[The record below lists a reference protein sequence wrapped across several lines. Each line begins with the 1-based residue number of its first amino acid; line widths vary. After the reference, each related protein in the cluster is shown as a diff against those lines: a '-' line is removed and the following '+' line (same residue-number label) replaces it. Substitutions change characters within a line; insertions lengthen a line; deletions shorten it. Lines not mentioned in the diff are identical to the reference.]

1 MLTFSLIIT
10 LLSMTVQERGIVDE
24 RLIEDTVPAELEKR
38 RDVADLILRLS
49 VLRRNQSIFGEKH
62 PQFQKILVDIKSLED
77 QLSTILN
84 AGKPPSPPIVGAN
97 KSETLPRKESPTT
110 SESVTAKPV
119 ERKLALG
126 LKERPVWKNL
136 NIPLL
141 KRETPYQ
148 LHPLPPSGY
157 LDSFSQ
163 VGAFPALGMLW
174 GLEVDIPRGRSRWIK
189 WQQLSPNK
197 TRAIQ
202 WTTTG
207 LVKSIALDS
216 DFENCGRVYV
226 ARFQPAAADSGANG
240 VLEIL
245 LLVTEREPPFDCK
258 STEMPIAKF
267 RVTSLD
273 SFGLIAGDNGTV
285 YVSGL
290 QGGLEYVD
298 NDCMANAITK
308 GVYKIVSLPTD
319 EERESP
325 PVLNGQSESL
335 EPVETSAEA
344 SSHNLFFEKERGI
357 LWRLDTP
364 VDKVL
369 ATAID
374 KRKNT
379 NDQLTNLEWASD
391 SDLNLIS
398 PCVGSF
404 LGTGVPGSTLVAIN
418 KKNGTVVGMSIE
430 KPELGL
436 RTLCQTSLSLRGL
449 CLDSNGE
456 PILRDE
462 LGQIYMLAK
471 ARPEASTEM
480 PTKLSEVGI
489 FLDMKEKTVSDAFV
503 GYTTK
508 TMSEEN
514 EKESADSRTDQWLGI
529 PSGRVEFSES
539 ENAIYT
545 NGSILVQNIHSG
557 GNSKTTAISETRIL
571 VHQSREWYGFVYMWN
586 TDQTDAILA
595 GTNGSFEALSRQD
608 CRVCHLQPNNQF
620 ILGFRPSNLTE
631 YHHYKPN
638 ESALQIRTL
647 RQIGI
652 LP

>member
-1 MLTFSLIIT
+1 L
-10 LLSMTVQERGIVDE
+10 
-24 RLIEDTVPAELEKR
+24 
-38 RDVADLILRLS
+38 
-49 VLRRNQSIFGEKH
+49 
-62 PQFQKILVDIKSLED
+62 
-77 QLSTILN
+77 
-84 AGKPPSPPIVGAN
+84 
-97 KSETLPRKESPTT
+97 
-110 SESVTAKPV
+110 
-119 ERKLALG
+119 
-126 LKERPVWKNL
+126 
-136 NIPLL
+136 
-141 KRETPYQ
+141 
-148 LHPLPPSGY
+148 
-157 LDSFSQ
+157 
-163 VGAFPALGMLW
+163 
-174 GLEVDIPRGRSRWIK
+174 
-189 WQQLSPNK
+189 
-197 TRAIQ
+197 
-202 WTTTG
+202 
-207 LVKSIALDS
+207 
-216 DFENCGRVYV
+216 
-226 ARFQPAAADSGANG
+226 
-240 VLEIL
+240 
-245 LLVTEREPPFDCK
+245 
-258 STEMPIAKF
+258 
-267 RVTSLD
+267 
-273 SFGLIAGDNGTV
+273 
-285 YVSGL
+285 
-290 QGGLEYVD
+290 
-298 NDCMANAITK
+298 
-308 GVYKIVSLPTD
+308 
-319 EERESP
+319 
-325 PVLNGQSESL
+325 
-335 EPVETSAEA
+335 
-344 SSHNLFFEKERGI
+344 
-357 LWRLDTP
+357 
-364 VDKVL
+364 
-369 ATAID
+369 
-374 KRKNT
+374 
-379 NDQLTNLEWASD
+379 
-391 SDLNLIS
+391 
-398 PCVGSF
+398 
-404 LGTGVPGSTLVAIN
+404 AIN

-449 CLDSNGE
+449 CLDSNSE

-608 CRVCHLQPNNQF
+608 CSVCHLQPNNQF
-620 ILGFRPSNLTE
+620 IIGFRPSNLTE

>member
-1 MLTFSLIIT
+1 
-10 LLSMTVQERGIVDE
+10 
-24 RLIEDTVPAELEKR
+24 
-38 RDVADLILRLS
+38 
-49 VLRRNQSIFGEKH
+49 
-62 PQFQKILVDIKSLED
+62 
-77 QLSTILN
+77 
-84 AGKPPSPPIVGAN
+84 
-97 KSETLPRKESPTT
+97 
-110 SESVTAKPV
+110 
-119 ERKLALG
+119 
-126 LKERPVWKNL
+126 
-136 NIPLL
+136 
-141 KRETPYQ
+141 
-148 LHPLPPSGY
+148 
-157 LDSFSQ
+157 
-163 VGAFPALGMLW
+163 MLW
-174 GLEVDIPRGRSRWIK
+174 GLEVDISRGRSRWIK

-202 WTTTG
+202 WTSTG

-226 ARFQPAAADSGANG
+226 ARFQPASTESGADG

-245 LLVTEREPPFDCK
+245 LLVTERMPPFDCK
-258 STEMPIAKF
+258 STEMTLAKF
-267 RVTSLD
+267 HVTSLD

-298 NDCMANAITK
+298 NDCMAKAITK
-308 GVYKIVSLPTD
+308 GIYKIVSLPTD

-325 PVLNGQSESL
+325 LVLNGQSESL
-335 EPVETSAEA
+335 EPVEPSVEA
-344 SSHNLFFEKERGI
+344 SSENIFFEKERGI

-364 VDKVL
+364 VGKVL
-369 ATAID
+369 ATEID
-374 KRKNT
+374 KRDST
-379 NDQLTNLEWASD
+379 NDPIAILEWASD
-391 SDLNLIS
+391 TELDLIS
-398 PCVGSF
+398 PCMGSF
-404 LGTGVPGSTLVAIN
+404 LGTGGPGSTLVAIN
-418 KKNGTVVGMSIE
+418 KKNGTVVWMSIE

-489 FLDMKEKTVSDAFV
+489 FLDMKEKKVSDAFV

-529 PSGRVEFSES
+529 PSGRVEFSAES
-539 ENAIYT
+539 EDAIYT
-545 NGSILVQNIHSG
+545 EGSILVQNIYLG
-557 GNSKTTAISETRIL
+557 GNSKSSAISETRIL
-571 VHQSREWYGFVYMWN
+571 VHQSREWYGFVYLWN
-586 TDQTDAILA
+586 ADQTDAILA
-595 GTNGSFEALSRQD
+595 DNDGSFEAMSRQS
-608 CRVCHLQPNNQF
+608 CSVCHLKPNNQF

-631 YHHYKPN
+631 YHRYKPN

>member
-1 MLTFSLIIT
+1 M
-10 LLSMTVQERGIVDE
+10 
-24 RLIEDTVPAELEKR
+24 
-38 RDVADLILRLS
+38 
-49 VLRRNQSIFGEKH
+49 
-62 PQFQKILVDIKSLED
+62 
-77 QLSTILN
+77 
-84 AGKPPSPPIVGAN
+84 
-97 KSETLPRKESPTT
+97 
-110 SESVTAKPV
+110 
-119 ERKLALG
+119 
-126 LKERPVWKNL
+126 
-136 NIPLL
+136 
-141 KRETPYQ
+141 
-148 LHPLPPSGY
+148 
-157 LDSFSQ
+157 
-163 VGAFPALGMLW
+163 
-174 GLEVDIPRGRSRWIK
+174 
-189 WQQLSPNK
+189 
-197 TRAIQ
+197 
-202 WTTTG
+202 
-207 LVKSIALDS
+207 
-216 DFENCGRVYV
+216 
-226 ARFQPAAADSGANG
+226 
-240 VLEIL
+240 
-245 LLVTEREPPFDCK
+245 
-258 STEMPIAKF
+258 
-267 RVTSLD
+267 
-273 SFGLIAGDNGTV
+273 IAGDNGTV

-290 QGGLEYVD
+290 EGKPEYVD
-298 NDCMANAITK
+298 NDCMANAIIK
-308 GVYKIVSLPTD
+308 GVYKIASLPTD

-335 EPVETSAEA
+335 EPGEASAEA

-379 NDQLTNLEWASD
+379 NAQLTNLEWASD

-398 PCVGSF
+398 PCTGNF
-404 LGTGVPGSTLVAIN
+404 LTSGVPGSTLMAIN
-418 KKNGTVVGMSIE
+418 KKNGTVVWMSIE

-489 FLDMKEKTVSDAFV
+489 FLDMKEKKVSDAFV

-608 CRVCHLQPNNQF
+608 CSVCHLQPNNQF

-638 ESALQIRTL
+638 ESAQQIRTL